1 MITVM
6 VQAFVVGCSG
16 MISAVHQR
24 KKANPGSWSER
35 IYSRGKNVNHS
46 GDELL
51 CAFELRKCFQSIASV
66 CFVDFFLGME
76 AIWYRSQWLH
86 WSKWTEGK
94 FSTALNQMLR
104 STDTCLFIWS
114 YVTSN
119 MQCLIY
125 YKYCFNL
132 LSYLFYAFFSLFSP
146 YTHSFAH
153 QPTQ

>member
-1 MITVM
+1 
-6 VQAFVVGCSG
+6 
-16 MISAVHQR
+16 
-24 KKANPGSWSER
+24 
-35 IYSRGKNVNHS
+35 
-46 GDELL
+46 
-51 CAFELRKCFQSIASV
+51 
-66 CFVDFFLGME
+66 ME

-132 LSYLFYAFFSLFSP
+132 LSYLFYAFFLFSP
-146 YTHSFAH
+146 PTHIHLHINTHNNRAHPLKCNYQIVWTRKLHVPKIFNLCIFLHLSFQHFIDILNIYNISLFVCILVCIFQFCVTPACFVFGIK
-153 QPTQ
+153 